1 MGRVAVQVN
10 IHSYV
15 SLKPYVSIG
24 HILVMKV
31 KDMTTR
37 LKRKKSRVYR
47 CMEYWHDAYNAQF

>member
-47 CMEYWHDAYNAQF
+47 CMEY